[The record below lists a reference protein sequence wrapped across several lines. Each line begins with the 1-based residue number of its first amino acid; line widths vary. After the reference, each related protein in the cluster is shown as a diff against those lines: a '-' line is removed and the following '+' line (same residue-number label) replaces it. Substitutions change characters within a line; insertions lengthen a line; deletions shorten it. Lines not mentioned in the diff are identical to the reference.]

1 MKCTSP
7 AILLSFILLICQFNC
22 TTNISGG
29 GGSETTNSITVC
41 IRDNHISGKAAPGA
55 HVEVYCDT
63 FNPVKQTLPDS
74 LKIVADSSGRF
85 SFSIIDNGKYNIYS
99 YYDSVDTFF
108 RALFISTLP
117 VPSDTTVQKTYEQ
130 AHSLSIILKEETK
143 VQYPVSLSTVNLY
156 LKGSPFFINQ
166 DLRAETTLAINQIPE
181 GVYKCDISYSE
192 INAPSGIVY
201 TLPDSVKVNA
211 DTETYSNH
219 SDSLIIQVN
228 QR

>member
-1 MKCTSP
+1 MKRTSP

-41 IRDNHISGKAAPGA
+41 IRNNYISGKAAPGA

-74 LKIVADSSGRF
+74 LKSVADSSGRF
-85 SFSIIDNGKYNIYS
+85 SFSMIEDGKYNIYS

-130 AHSLSIILKEETK
+130 PYSLSIILKEETK

-156 LKGSPFFINQ
+156 LKGSPFYINQ
-166 DLRAETTLAINQIPE
+166 DLRAESMFAINQIPE

-192 INAPSGIVY
+192 KVTSAGIVY
-201 TLPDSVKVNA
+201 TLPDSIEVNA
-211 DTETYSNH
+211 GTTTYSNR
-219 SDSLIIQVN
+219 SDSLIIQVK

>member
-1 MKCTSP
+1 MIRTNPSL
-7 AILLSFILLICQFNC
+7 LLSFILLICQFNC

-74 LKIVADSSGRF
+74 LKIVADSSGRY
-85 SFSIIDNGKYNIYS
+85 SFSKIEDGKYNIYS
-99 YYDSVDTFF
+99 YYDSADTFF
-108 RALFISTLP
+108 RTLFISTLSL
-117 VPSDTTVQKTYEQ
+117 PSDTTVQKTYEQ
-130 AHSLSIILKEETK
+130 PYSLSIIIKEETK
-143 VQYPVSLSTVNLY
+143 VQYPVSLSSVNLY
-156 LKGSPFFINQ
+156 LKGSPFYINE
-166 DLRAETTLAINQIPE
+166 DLSAESAFAINQIPE

-192 INAPSGIVY
+192 KVTSADIVY
-201 TLPDSVKVNA
+201 TLPDSIEINA
-211 DTETYSNH
+211 DTATYSDR
-219 SDSLIIQVN
+219 SDSLIIQVK